1 MCLRTN
7 NKQNKERAKQRKY
20 YVKVCSL
27 KGLLINNN
35 NNNNNND
42 NDKNNINNNNNNNNN
57 KTNKADNSK
66 SMMQIYHV
74 TDY

>member
-7 NKQNKERAKQRKY
+7 NKQDKEREKQRKY

-35 NNNNNND
+35 NND
-42 NDKNNINNNNNNNNN
+42 NDKNNINNSNNNNNN

-66 SMMQIYHV
+66 SMIQIYHV

>member
-7 NKQNKERAKQRKY
+7 NKQDKERAKQRKY

-35 NNNNNND
+35 NNDND
-42 NDKNNINNNNNNNNN
+42 NDKNNINNSNNNNNN

-66 SMMQIYHV
+66 SMIQIYHV

>member
-7 NKQNKERAKQRKY
+7 NKQDKERAKQRKY

-27 KGLLINNN
+27 KGLLIN

-66 SMMQIYHV
+66 SMIQIYHV

>member
-35 NNNNNND
+35 NND

-66 SMMQIYHV
+66 SMIQIYHV

>member
-7 NKQNKERAKQRKY
+7 NKQDKERAKQRKY
-20 YVKVCSL
+20 FVKVCSL
-27 KGLLINNN
+27 KGLLI
-35 NNNNNND
+35 NNNNND

-66 SMMQIYHV
+66 SMIQIYHV

>member
-1 MCLRTN
+1 MVFLRTN

-35 NNNNNND
+35 NN
-42 NDKNNINNNNNNNNN
+42 DKNNINNNNNNNNN

-66 SMMQIYHV
+66 SMIQIYHV

>member
-7 NKQNKERAKQRKY
+7 NKQDKERAKQRKY

-27 KGLLINNN
+27 KGLLI
-35 NNNNNND
+35 NNNND

-66 SMMQIYHV
+66 SMIQIYHV

>member
-7 NKQNKERAKQRKY
+7 NKQDKERAKQRKY

-27 KGLLINNN
+27 KGLLI

-66 SMMQIYHV
+66 SMIQIYHV

>member
-35 NNNNNND
+35 NNNNND
-42 NDKNNINNNNNNNNN
+42 NDKNNINNNNNNNN

>member
-7 NKQNKERAKQRKY
+7 NKQVKERAKQRKY

-27 KGLLINNN
+27 KGLLI
-35 NNNNNND
+35 NNNNND

-66 SMMQIYHV
+66 SMIQIYHV

>member
-1 MCLRTN
+1 MRLRTN

-35 NNNNNND
+35 NND
-42 NDKNNINNNNNNNNN
+42 NDKNNINKNNNNNNN

-66 SMMQIYHV
+66 SMIQIYHV

>member
-7 NKQNKERAKQRKY
+7 NKQDKERAKRRKY

-27 KGLLINNN
+27 KGLLI
-35 NNNNNND
+35 NNNNND

-66 SMMQIYHV
+66 SMIQIYHV

>member
-7 NKQNKERAKQRKY
+7 NKQDKERAKQRKY

-27 KGLLINNN
+27 KGLLI
-35 NNNNNND
+35 NNNNND

-66 SMMQIYHV
+66 SMIQIYHV

>member
-7 NKQNKERAKQRKY
+7 NKQDKERAKQRKY

-35 NNNNNND
+35 NNND
-42 NDKNNINNNNNNNNN
+42 NDKNYINNNNNNNNN

-66 SMMQIYHV
+66 SMIQIYHV

>member
-7 NKQNKERAKQRKY
+7 NKQDKERAKQRKY

-35 NNNNNND
+35 NND
-42 NDKNNINNNNNNNNN
+42 NDKNNINNNNNNNNNN

-66 SMMQIYHV
+66 SMIQIYHV

>member
-27 KGLLINNN
+27 KGLLINN